1 VSALQIPTVSEGAIL
16 GRYRLTKQL
25 GSGAFGTV
33 WAARDERLDRDVAVK
48 VLPRSRV
55 IHQRFEREARA
66 AARLQHPAIV
76 TLYEAAVDDEGA
88 YLVSELVRGRTL
100 DAMLAAGKLSD
111 REIIE
116 IGISLCEALD
126 HAHGQGVIHRDVK
139 PSNILVS
146 NRSSNV
152 AGRAKLTDFG
162 VAHVVGG
169 DPLTRTGDVIG
180 TLAYMAPEQAE
191 GREVTPSADLYSLA
205 LVLYEALSGVNPLQ
219 DAPRHSLRT
228 RRLGTFVPPLRRQ
241 RRDLPRDLG
250 AGIDLALSA
259 RVYERGTLRDLR
271 AALAGSLAGADDT
284 RGVVGGWHGYE
295 ETEVDEQ
302 PGVEWRERHDADGTP
317 RLQVGRD
324 ETLVAASSRA
334 ARRQVGR
341 RALERPALGA
351 PGWLPRALS
360 ALGAGLTAA
369 WLSVHLLTQAPLAPA
384 AIALIAAALT
394 LLLPRLGWAATV
406 VAVAVLAAGEGRTGG
421 AALWLLV
428 AVPPIVL
435 LTLKD
440 SWSAPGLAPAL
451 GLIGL
456 AGAFP
461 AVAARAGRS
470 WWQRAV
476 IAAAGYVWLIAAGML
491 CGHNLF
497 WLPLKMVPARVWLSS
512 PDTMFNQVLVP
523 LVHAR
528 GLAGALVWAL
538 AAALA
543 PLLATRRWPTLDLL
557 LAIGWGAAM
566 ISALEAVGARP
577 LSNPITATGVA
588 VLLIGWPALT
598 TLTRELRSGAG
609 NATLVA

>member
-1 VSALQIPTVSEGAIL
+1 MSALQIPTVSEGAIL
-16 GRYRLTKQL
+16 GRYRLIRQL

-116 IGISLCEALD
+116 IGVSLCEALD
-126 HAHGQGVIHRDVK
+126 HAHDQGVIHRDVK

-169 DPLTRTGDVIG
+169 DSLTRTGDVIG

-205 LVLYEALSGVNPLQ
+205 LVLYEALSGVNPLH
-219 DAPRHSLRT
+219 DAPRHTLRT
-228 RRLGTFVPPLRRQ
+228 RRLGAFVPPLRRQ
-241 RRDLPRDLG
+241 RRDLPRGLG
-250 AGIDLALSA
+250 AGIDLALNTRA
-259 RVYERGTLRDLR
+259 YERGTLRDLR
-271 AALAGSLAGADDT
+271 AALAGSLPGADDT
-284 RGVVGGWHGYE
+284 RGVVSGWHGYD
-295 ETEVDEQ
+295 ETEVDEP
-302 PGVEWRERHDADGTP
+302 PGDEWRERHDADGTP
-317 RLQVGRD
+317 RLQLGRD
-324 ETLVAASSRA
+324 ETLVAGSSRA
-334 ARRQVGR
+334 ARRELGR
-341 RALERPALGA
+341 GAAGSRPLAA
-351 PGWLPRALS
+351 PEWIPRALS

-369 WLSVHLLTQAPLAPA
+369 WLSAHLLTQAPLAPA
-384 AIALIAAALT
+384 AIALIAAAVT

-406 VAVAVLAAGEGRTGG
+406 AAVAVLAAGEGRTGG

-428 AVPPIVL
+428 AVPPIAL

-440 SWSAPGLAPAL
+440 GWSAPGLAPAL

-461 AVAARAGRS
+461 AVAARAGKS
-470 WWQRAV
+470 WWQRGV
-476 IAAAGYVWLIAAGML
+476 IAAAGYAWLIAAGAL
-491 CGHNLF
+491 AGHSLF
-497 WLPLKMVPARVWLSS
+497 WLPFKPPATHAWLAS
-512 PDTMFNQVLVP
+512 PDAMLNHVVAP
-523 LVHAR
+523 LLRAP
-528 GLAGALVWAL
+528 GLAGALVWAV

-557 LAIGWGAAM
+557 LAIGWGAVT
-566 ISALEAVGARP
+566 ISALGAVGAHQ
-577 LSNPITATGVA
+577 LSDPIAGTGVA
-588 VLLIGWPALT
+588 VLVLGWPALT
-598 TLTRELRSGAG
+598 TLTRELSSGAG
-609 NATLVA
+609 NATVVA

>member
-440 SWSAPGLAPAL
+440 GWSAPGLAPAL

>member
-1 VSALQIPTVSEGAIL
+1 VSALQIPTLSEGAVL

-116 IGISLCEALD
+116 IGVSLCEALD
-126 HAHGQGVIHRDVK
+126 HAHDQGVIHRDVK

-169 DPLTRTGDVIG
+169 DSLTRTGDVIG

-219 DAPRHSLRT
+219 DAPRHALRS
-228 RRLGTFVPPLRRQ
+228 RRGTFVPPLRRQ
-241 RRDLPRDLG
+241 RRDLPRELG
-250 AGIDLALSA
+250 AGIDVALSA

-271 AALAGSLAGADDT
+271 AALAGALAGADDV
-284 RGVVGGWHGYE
+284 RGVVSGWHGYE
-295 ETEVDEQ
+295 ETELDEQ

-317 RLQVGRD
+317 RLQVGGD
-324 ETLVAASSRA
+324 QTLLDDSSRRG
-334 ARRQVGR
+334 RRQTERRVVGSY
-341 RALERPALGA
+341 ALGA
-351 PGWLPRALS
+351 PEWLPRALS
-360 ALGAGLTAA
+360 ALGAGLSAS
-369 WLSVHLLTQAPLAPA
+369 WLSAHLLTRSPLAPA

-406 VAVAVLAAGEGRTGG
+406 AAVAVLAAGEGRTGG

-440 SWSAPGLAPAL
+440 GWSAPGLAPAL

-461 AVAARAGRS
+461 AVAARAGKT

-476 IAAAGYVWLIAAGML
+476 IAAAGYVWLIAAGAL
-491 CGHNLF
+491 CGHSLF
-497 WLPLKMVPARVWLSS
+497 WLPFKPAAAHLWLTS
-512 PDTMFNQVLVP
+512 PDAMFNHVVIP
-523 LVHAR
+523 LLHAP
-528 GLAGALVWAL
+528 GLAGALVWAG

-557 LAIGWGAAM
+557 LAIGWGALT
-566 ISALEAVGARP
+566 ISALGAVRAGP
-577 LSNPITATGVA
+577 LSDPLTGTGVA

-609 NATLVA
+609 NATVVA